1 MQILSDLFLRH
12 VQHRLEQIVVSFEV
26 SLMVVLVVNRLLVVR
41 LGVMLR
47 KEPSLDLV
55 LGKKPH
61 LKMRFS
67 RKPGPIFIL
76 ASYCR
81 FLHRSKSYK
90 RGVVVW
96 SRQTFDFHLFSKYMP
111 EAGFFE
117 P

>member
-1 MQILSDLFLRH
+1 M
-12 VQHRLEQIVVSFEV
+12 QHRLEQIVVSFEV

-47 KEPSLDLV
+47 KESPLDLV
-55 LGKKPH
+55 FGKKPH
-61 LKMRFS
+61 LKMRLLCE
-67 RKPGPIFIL
+67 PGPIFIL

-96 SRQTFDFHLFSKYMP
+96 SRQTFDFHLFSKDMA
-111 EAGFFE
+111 EAGFFKAQVLLTIY
-117 P
+117 